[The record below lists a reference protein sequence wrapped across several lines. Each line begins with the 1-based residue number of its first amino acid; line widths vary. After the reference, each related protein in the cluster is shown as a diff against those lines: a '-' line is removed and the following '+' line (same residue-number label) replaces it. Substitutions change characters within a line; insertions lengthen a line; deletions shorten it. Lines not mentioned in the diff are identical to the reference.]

1 MGRLSGKIALVTG
14 AGRGIGAQIAKS
26 FAAEGATVVVNYSGS
41 EQAAAKTV
49 SDIEA
54 AGGIAE
60 SYKCN
65 VADYNASAQMINYIV
80 EKYEKLDIL
89 VNNAGITRDGLLM
102 RMSEEDFDSVI
113 NVNLKGTFNCIKNVS
128 RQMLKQRT
136 GRIINMSSVVGIAG
150 NAGQVNY
157 AASKAG
163 VIGIT
168 KSAAKEM
175 ASRGIT
181 VNAIAPGYIDTD
193 MTNVLSDAV
202 KENIMSAIPLGRIGS
217 VADIAETAVFLASEA
232 ASYITGQVI
241 SVDGGMNI

>member
-241 SVDGGMNI
+241 LVDGGMNI

>member
-65 VADYNASAQMINYIV
+65 VADYNAAAQMINYIV